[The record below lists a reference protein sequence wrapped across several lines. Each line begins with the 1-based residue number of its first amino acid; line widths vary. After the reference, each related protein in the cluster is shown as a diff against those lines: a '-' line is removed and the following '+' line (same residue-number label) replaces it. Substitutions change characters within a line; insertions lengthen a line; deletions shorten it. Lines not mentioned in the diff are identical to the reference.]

1 MHRAGLA
8 KERAMSEAADDSRIT
23 VLVVDDDKAFCQA
36 LAGALRRRGLAVVVA
51 HNYDDAL
58 AEAEAW
64 SPDRA
69 VVDLRMPGRSGL
81 ELVAALRRSDP
92 HIGIVVLTGYGSIAS
107 AIEAIKL
114 GATYYLTKPADADDI
129 IAAFTRT
136 APVMLEMPSPQ
147 TAKPLD
153 ELEWEH
159 LQAVL
164 TDCRGNIS
172 EAARRLGMHR
182 RSLQRK
188 LARGRPSH
196 EGGAAG
202 AAPAST
208 GPAGVASSAAPGST
222 G

>member
-1 MHRAGLA
+1 
-8 KERAMSEAADDSRIT
+8 MSETADDSRIT

-36 LAGALRRRGLAVVVA
+36 LAGALRRRDFAVVMA
-51 HNYDDAL
+51 HSYEDAL

-81 ELVAALRRSDP
+81 ELVAALRRLDP
-92 HIGIVVLTGYGSIAS
+92 HIAVVVLTGYGSIAT

-114 GATYYLTKPADADDI
+114 GAVYYLTKPAEPDDI
-129 IAAFTRT
+129 VAAFTRT
-136 APVMLEMPSPQ
+136 EPVMLEMPSPHS
-147 TAKPLD
+147 AKPLD

-159 LQAVL
+159 LQQVL

-196 EGGAAG
+196 EGAA
-202 AAPAST
+202 AST
-208 GPAGVASSAAPGST
+208 TPSG
-222 G
+222 

>member
-1 MHRAGLA
+1 
-8 KERAMSEAADDSRIT
+8 MSEAADDSRIT
-23 VLVVDDDKAFCQA
+23 VLVVDDDRAFCQA

-188 LARGRPSH
+188 LSRH
-196 EGGAAG
+196 
-202 AAPAST
+202 APRS
-208 GPAGVASSAAPGST
+208 
-222 G
+222 

>member
-1 MHRAGLA
+1 
-8 KERAMSEAADDSRIT
+8 MSEAADDSRIT

-92 HIGIVVLTGYGSIAS
+92 HMGIVVLTGYGSIAS

-114 GATYYLTKPADADDI
+114 GATYYLTKPAEADDI

-196 EGGAAG
+196 EGSSSGPA
-202 AAPAST
+202 AAPPTASAAVP
-208 GPAGVASSAAPGST
+208 GASAAPGGGS
-222 G
+222 

>member
-1 MHRAGLA
+1 MG
-8 KERAMSEAADDSRIT
+8 EAADDSRIT

-36 LAGALRRRGLAVVVA
+36 LAGALRRRGLAAVVA

-92 HIGIVVLTGYGSIAS
+92 HMGIVVLTGYGSIAS

-114 GATYYLTKPADADDI
+114 GATYYLTKPAEADDI
-129 IAAFTRT
+129 LAAFTRT
-136 APVMLEMPSPQ
+136 APVMLEMPNPQ
-147 TAKPLD
+147 SAKPLD

-196 EGGAAG
+196 EGA
-202 AAPAST
+202 AAP
-208 GPAGVASSAAPGST
+208 PVAPGGSS
-222 G
+222 

>member
-1 MHRAGLA
+1 
-8 KERAMSEAADDSRIT
+8 
-23 VLVVDDDKAFCQA
+23 
-36 LAGALRRRGLAVVVA
+36 
-51 HNYDDAL
+51 
-58 AEAEAW
+58 
-64 SPDRA
+64 
-69 VVDLRMPGRSGL
+69 
-81 ELVAALRRSDP
+81 VAALRRSDP
-92 HIGIVVLTGYGSIAS
+92 HMGIVVLTGYGSIAS

-114 GATYYLTKPADADDI
+114 GATYYLTKPAEADDI

-147 TAKPLD
+147 AAKPLD

-196 EGGAAG
+196 EG
-202 AAPAST
+202 APT
-208 GPAGVASSAAPGST
+208 PVVAGVPAAAPGST
-222 G
+222 S